1 LKFDRGTSGCMGVQ
15 RVRPVEKIVRPF
27 QQFADRASSSGILL
41 IAAAIVALVWANSPW
56 GDSYAAFWGT
66 KLSIG
71 SSNFSIEEDLTHWIN
86 DWLMAVFFLVV
97 GLEIK
102 REILV
107 GELSSPRQAAL
118 PIAAAIGGAV
128 LPALIYL
135 AINFGT
141 EGAAGWGI
149 PMATD
154 IAFALGV
161 LALLGERVPLGL
173 KVFLTALAI
182 VDDIL
187 AVLVIALFYTSDVSW
202 GALAVGAAFLIALVA
217 ANLAGVG
224 KPLPYALLGAGLWVC
239 FLESGVHA
247 TIAGVLLAMTVPASS
262 YIDTGEFLRRS
273 RSILDRF
280 EEAGERGDAVL
291 SNEERQG
298 ALHALNKANEDVE
311 PPLQELE
318 HALHPWVV
326 FAIMPLFALANAG
339 VVLGEGFVST
349 LLSPVSL
356 GIVAGLVLGKQL
368 GITLFAWLAVKS
380 GISEIPG
387 GVSWLHIYGA
397 GWLAGIGFTMS
408 LFISDLAFGNSPL
421 LDVAKLGILAA
432 SLIAGTAGWSIIRRI
447 SASHTGGEGEGP
459 QT

>member
-1 LKFDRGTSGCMGVQ
+1 MGVK

-27 QQFADRASSSGILL
+27 QAFADRASSGGILL
-41 IAAAIVALVWANSPW
+41 IVTAIVALVWSNSPW
-56 GDSYAAFWGT
+56 GESYTGLWGT
-66 KLSIG
+66 ELSVG
-71 SSNFSIEEDLTHWIN
+71 LGPFSIEEDLTHWIN
-86 DWLMAVFFLVV
+86 DGLMAVFFLVV

-107 GELSSPRQAAL
+107 GELSSPRRAAL
-118 PIAAAIGGAV
+118 PLAAAVGGAV
-128 LPALIYL
+128 LPALIYVL
-135 AINFGT
+135 ITFGT
-141 EGAAGWGI
+141 EGVSGWGI

-161 LALLGERVPLGL
+161 LALLGRRAPLGL

-202 GALAVGAAFLIALVA
+202 GALALGGVFLIALVTT
-217 ANLAGVG
+217 NLAGVG
-224 KPLPYALLGAGLWVC
+224 KPLPYGLLGIGLWLC

-262 YIDTGEFLRRS
+262 FIDTGVFLKRS
-273 RSILDRF
+273 RGLLDRF
-280 EEAGERGDAVL
+280 EQAGEQGGDPVL
-291 SNEERQG
+291 CNEERQG
-298 ALHALNKANEDVE
+298 ALHALNRANEDVE

-339 VVLGEGFVST
+339 VVLGEDFTST
-349 LLSPVSL
+349 LLNPVSV
-356 GIVAGLVLGKQL
+356 GILAGLLLGKQV
-368 GITLFAWLAVKS
+368 GVTLFAWLAVKS
-380 GISEIPG
+380 GISEMPQ
-387 GVSWLHIYGA
+387 GVTWLHIYGA

-408 LFISDLAFGNSPL
+408 LFISDLAFAEGPL
-421 LDVAKLGILAA
+421 LDVAKLGILTA
-432 SLIAGTAGWSIIRRI
+432 SIIAGIMGWSIIRI
-447 SASHTGGEGEGP
+447 TSAPRTGGEEEEHP
-459 QT
+459 D